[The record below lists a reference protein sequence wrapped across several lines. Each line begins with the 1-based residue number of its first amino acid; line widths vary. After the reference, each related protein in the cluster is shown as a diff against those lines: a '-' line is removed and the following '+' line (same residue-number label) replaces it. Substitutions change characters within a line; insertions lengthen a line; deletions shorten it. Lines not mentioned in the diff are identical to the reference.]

1 MHTADINCTARTN
14 VYVAWK
20 SIYMQN
26 QDNMN
31 CVEYSIDGG
40 AHWLPV
46 LYLFCTAGNGEN
58 SDIIYTNDSA
68 GTPVIDV
75 GQTFSR
81 VDNTRNWSPDTNPV
95 HATNYGIYVKAPIT
109 AAMIPHIQGYTN
121 DDNLDGKRIEVVRL
135 PQADGQATVRFRFLD
150 TGTSSWF
157 WGIDDLALYE
167 INTPVVRT
175 QPQSQTIDAGTPV
188 TFSVAVDSAGTPTYQ
203 WKFNGANIPGAVSA
217 SYTIASVSPADA
229 GQYKVVVSNADGPTT
244 SSPATLTV
252 VTAPQILTQPLSQV
266 ADPNTTI
273 SFHVEARGGRP
284 LSYRWTLNEASISG
298 ANATN
303 LALNNVQTGNSGNYA
318 VVITNSYG
326 SVTSS
331 VARLTARFARSSAR
345 SGWPSNHRTSSLV
358 LIG

>member
-1 MHTADINCTARTN
+1 MASYQAVNLPAPFYLETFDELTENPTNGVALPPGWTVANQTAPEGTNYDLGDRSSRTYQDWVLVSSNRFGGWGVDRTALPSIALNGVLLDSLAHGNLMWAESDQRCGGCNGQYQEMHTADINCTARTN

-135 PQADGQATVRFRFLD
+135 PPLRNGQ
-150 TGTSSWF
+150 
-157 WGIDDLALYE
+157 
-167 INTPVVRT
+167 
-175 QPQSQTIDAGTPV
+175 
-188 TFSVAVDSAGTPTYQ
+188 
-203 WKFNGANIPGAVSA
+203 
-217 SYTIASVSPADA
+217 
-229 GQYKVVVSNADGPTT
+229 
-244 SSPATLTV
+244 
-252 VTAPQILTQPLSQV
+252 
-266 ADPNTTI
+266 
-273 SFHVEARGGRP
+273 
-284 LSYRWTLNEASISG
+284 
-298 ANATN
+298 
-303 LALNNVQTGNSGNYA
+303 
-318 VVITNSYG
+318 
-326 SVTSS
+326 
-331 VARLTARFARSSAR
+331 
-345 SGWPSNHRTSSLV
+345 
-358 LIG
+358 